1 MKRETL
7 ETVRAAYRQRRSA
20 HTPAAQGSKWIR
32 PSTRWAIYHRD
43 DFACVYCG
51 TVGPLSL
58 DHVHSVE
65 GAGRDNSP
73 ANLVTCCVRCNS
85 SKQALPKREWYAVLR
100 GRGVNIAALR
110 RRIARQTA
118 RPIDRERGRFL
129 ASAKPEEDDD
139 IASIV
144 EVHEAPARP
153 VPVGGGLHVRPLG
166 APLPEGHGRC

>member
-1 MKRETL
+1 MKRETI
-7 ETVRAAYRQRRSA
+7 EAVRSAYRPRRSA

-43 DFACVYCG
+43 DFACIYCG
-51 TVGPLSL
+51 KVGPLSL

-65 GAGRDNSP
+65 GAGERDNSP

-85 SKQALPKREWYAVLR
+85 SKQALPKRQWYAVLR
-100 GRGVNIAALR
+100 ERGVSIPALR

-129 ASAKPEEDDD
+129 ASVRPEEDEAS
-139 IASIV
+139 ASIV
-144 EVHEAPARP
+144 EAPARA
-153 VPVGGGLHVRPLG
+153 VPAGGGLHVRPLG
-166 APLPEGHGRC
+166 APLPEGHERC